1 MYVLVGPGAQD
12 SRPFRTAGPCVERL
26 AARLATAA
34 TEAQRGTLLA
44 AFWADAERRG
54 TPLIEEAAGKSGD
67 RAVTFLW
74 RGHRATGQVLLLAD
88 GLTDHDDL
96 TGSLLDRLPGTDV
109 WHLTYLLR
117 AGSRGSYKLA
127 ADISPG
133 GPPTDPRR
141 LRQRLRA
148 LCVFAD
154 ADPLNRRTIEAGWGA
169 EDGSSYVLPG
179 DAG

>member
-1 MYVLVGPGAQD
+1 MYVLAGPDAQD

-26 AARLATAA
+26 AARLATVTGAEH
-34 TEAQRGTLLA
+34 EALLA
-44 AFWADAERRG
+44 EFWADTERRG
-54 TPLIEEAAGKSGD
+54 TPLVETVTGEAGD

-88 GLTDHDDL
+88 GITDPDDL
-96 TGSLLDRLPGTDV
+96 TSSLLDRLPGTDV

-117 AGSRGSYKLA
+117 AGCRGSYRLA

-133 GPPTDPRR
+133 GPPKDPGR

-148 LCVFAD
+148 LCRYAA
-154 ADPLNRRTIEAGWGA
+154 ADPLNGRTDGAVRGGAG
-169 EDGSSYVLPG
+169 GSVYVLPG
-179 DAG
+179 